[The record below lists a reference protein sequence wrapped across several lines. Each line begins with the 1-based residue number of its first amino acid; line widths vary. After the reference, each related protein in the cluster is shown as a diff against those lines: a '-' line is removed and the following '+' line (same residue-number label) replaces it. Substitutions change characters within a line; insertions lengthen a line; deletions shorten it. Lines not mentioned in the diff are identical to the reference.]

1 MNLIMEQFELDMDIL
16 QSKYERVNED
26 LEFLIRKCDMK
37 YIAESG
43 TEDDLTAL
51 YTEANEQANEKKKNI
66 LQNMIGKLLSFIQKI
81 LFKLKGL
88 SNKIKSDNEYEVVD
102 IVSEINETNKL
113 QNEFKSII
121 YNKDQY
127 KSDKLE
133 KISKKQAIILASL
146 GVTAAVTTYVVANKR
161 IKIVQGKKLQNDIDE
176 LEESIKENSEMA
188 RRIKEHADNIPEE
201 KRAYAIQLC
210 RQFATIHQHLIIS
223 LKNTRD
229 KLDKLN
235 KK

>member
-1 MNLIMEQFELDMDIL
+1 MQ
-16 QSKYERVNED
+16 
-26 LEFLIRKCDMK
+26 
-37 YIAESG
+37 
-43 TEDDLTAL
+43 T
-51 YTEANEQANEKKKNI
+51 
-66 LQNMIGKLLSFIQKI
+66 KLPDS
-81 LFKLKGL
+81 L
-88 SNKIKSDNEYEVVD
+88 SNTIFSCC
-102 IVSEINETNKL
+102 S
-113 QNEFKSII
+113 
-121 YNKDQY
+121 DQY
-127 KSDKLE
+127 FDISISLVYYKKQKKIRNKLE

-235 KK
+235 KKIKEN